1 MSFYNA
7 FTSFLTWFFFIQFR
21 DKIDRHLTE
30 KALGT
35 NNRTKHVRQVNSRI
49 LFYKVDIHVFFSFF
63 GRLVKRKQRSKVLFY
78 DGYVEQILYRVCG
91 TLNWDRRMI
100 FIMGRC
106 FNELFLVTRP
116 PNDLVWPQNDL
127 KWPTGTKSPFWAC
140 NMSLNI
146 FGGDAE
152 SSDL

>member
-1 MSFYNA
+1 MKPSHNSYFKSSLTSSLVYSSLIAYFKSLLLKVSLVTLLRLKAHEFLQCFY
-7 FTSFLTWFFFIQFR
+7 FFFDMIFFIQFR

-78 DGYVEQILYRVCG
+78 DGYVEQILYRVCA
-91 TLNWDRRMI
+91 TLN
-100 FIMGRC
+100 
-106 FNELFLVTRP
+106 
-116 PNDLVWPQNDL
+116 
-127 KWPTGTKSPFWAC
+127 
-140 NMSLNI
+140 
-146 FGGDAE
+146 
-152 SSDL
+152 